1 MQKYPEI
8 SILWYPLRF
17 CHTHFSYHFHVID
30 KRIAMLPSFSTS
42 AINTR
47 RFNFLTSIQIRQCF
61 SKHLN
66 CIVHKGSLSLKKKR
80 KNNIIENDK
89 YIIFG
94 CYRLYNKLGG
104 QYGFLYLFFRHR
116 LISQSP
122 LSNLAAFE
130 IRLFS
135 PIIRL
140 ATKNYV
146 GRWIL
151 RGTYINNM
159 TVRV

>member
-66 CIVHKGSLSLKKKR
+66 CIVHKGSLSLKKKE
-80 KNNIIENDK
+80 KMISQKMISTS
-89 YIIFG
+89 FSAAT
-94 CYRLYNKLGG
+94 
-104 QYGFLYLFFRHR
+104 GFTPSLAANMVFFISFFFRHR

-140 ATKNYV
+140 VTYLKIIQVDGYYV
-146 GRWIL
+146 VHTSTI
-151 RGTYINNM
+151 
-159 TVRV
+159 

>member
-66 CIVHKGSLSLKKKR
+66 CIVHKGSLSLKRGRKKR
-80 KNNIIENDK
+80 KNDIIENDK
-89 YIIFG
+89 AASIFS
-94 CYRLYNKLGG
+94 
-104 QYGFLYLFFRHR
+104 YLIFFSSSQTH
-116 LISQSP
+116 SQSP

-140 ATKNYV
+140 ATYHLKIMQVDGCYV
-146 GRWIL
+146 VHTSTI
-151 RGTYINNM
+151 
-159 TVRV
+159 